1 MQQAIK
7 QPPEVVETSGQENA
21 FCREY
26 ARILIAIS
34 RRTVRTA
41 MEVSSEGGRPD
52 ADQATQARSA

>member
-7 QPPEVVETSGQENA
+7 QPPEVVEPSGQENA

-34 RRTVRTA
+34 RRTARTA
-41 MEVSSEGGRPD
+41 MEVSSEGGPPD
-52 ADQATQARSA
+52 TDQATQSCTA